1 MAKTV
6 WDLTHLYKNNT
17 EFEQDFEKAKKLL
30 KNLEKFK
37 NKLVKNDKKIILNY
51 LLQDV
56 ELSLVVEKLA
66 VYARTCVD
74 ENGKDDTNLK
84 NYQQI
89 NSFCTEANKKLAF
102 AKTEM
107 SLLDDKFLRELSKDS
122 NFSDFDRYFEEII
135 RMKKHTLSEK
145 DEQFVASLSGFCIA
159 DDIYSLLTNIEMD
172 HGEFFDENGKKIKLT
187 TGNFNFYMR
196 SASQD
201 TRKRVL
207 EEYLEKY
214 GKFNLT
220 IANLYFSHVK
230 CVNFL
235 AETYG
240 YKSAREMF
248 AYEEEVDPK
257 IMLKNI
263 ERVSSRVK
271 LLQKYFKVKQ
281 KLLGVDEFYVSD
293 IFAELSAGDD
303 SVLPYEGAI
312 LDIKNALA
320 PLGKDYTEMFETAV
334 NSGWI
339 DVYPKEN
346 KTSGGYTISAYSC
359 HPYIL
364 LNFDG
369 TEYWKSAI
377 AHEFGHAMHSY
388 YSAKAQPYSKHNYT
402 IFVAEVASLTN
413 EILLSN
419 YMLQKETDKQKKKK
433 ILSEFLQLFYLNVF
447 NSTMMSEF
455 EIFVHETL
463 QGGEEL
469 SSNDLS
475 VKFKDLCG
483 KYFGKNVILNKNF
496 EFDWCRKPHFFMN
509 YYLYKYSTGLISA
522 CAVASKILSDNNGEY
537 VKKYKKFL
545 SLGGSV
551 DPVTSLRQAEVD
563 ILSEKT
569 YDLAFGLFENYLHEL
584 QKLANE

>member
-6 WDLTHLYKNNT
+6 WDLTHLYKDND
-17 EFEQDFEKAKKLL
+17 EFLSDFENAKKIL

-37 NKLVKNDKKIILNY
+37 NKLLKNDKKIIFDY
-51 LLQDV
+51 LMQDV
-56 ELSLVVEKLA
+56 KLSLIVEKLA
-66 VYARTCVD
+66 VYARTRVD
-74 ENGKDDTNLK
+74 ENGKEDTNLK
-84 NYQQI
+84 NYQKI
-89 NSFCTEANKKLAF
+89 NNFCSEANKKLAF

-107 SLLDDKFLRELSKDS
+107 SKLDDKFLRELSKDET
-122 NFSDFDRYFEEII
+122 FADFDRYFEEII

-145 DEQFVASLSGFCIA
+145 DEKLVASLSGFCIA

-172 HGEFFDENGKKIKLT
+172 HGEFFDENGKKIKLS

-248 AYEEEVDPK
+248 AYEEEVDSK
-257 IMLKNI
+257 IMIKNI
-263 ERVSSRVK
+263 ERVSNRVK
-271 LLQKYFKVKQ
+271 LLQRYFKTKQ
-281 KLLGVDEFYVSD
+281 KILNVDEFYVSD
-293 IFAELSAGDD
+293 IFAELFAENSN
-303 SVLPYEGAI
+303 I
-312 LDIKNALA
+312 LSYDEAVCDIKNALK
-320 PLGKDYTEMFETAV
+320 PLGEDYTQMFETAV
-334 NSGWI
+334 DSGWI

-388 YSAKAQPYSKHNYT
+388 YSAKSQPYAKHNYT

-413 EILLSN
+413 EILLSY
-419 YMLQKETDKQKKKK
+419 YMLQKETDKQKKMK

-463 QGGEEL
+463 QNGEEL
-469 SSNDLS
+469 SSGELCI
-475 VKFKDLCG
+475 KFKELCI
-483 KYFGKNVILNKNF
+483 KYFGKNVIINKNF
-496 EFDWCRKPHFFMN
+496 EYDWCRKPHFFMN

-522 CAVASKILSDNNGEY
+522 CAVANKILSDKTGEY

-545 SLGGSV
+545 SIGGSL
-551 DPVTSLRQAEVD
+551 DPVTSLKQAEVD

-569 YDLAFGLFENYLHEL
+569 YDLAFELFEQYLKQLESL
-584 QKLANE
+584 SK